1 MISSRF
7 IKQLTCTSA
16 VCIATL
22 VSGCTTVQA
31 EPVWKQAVAG
41 DGPGNPGLLVNEP
54 LVVTNL
60 PKSRS
65 GNRPEYEVFGVR
77 YAVLDSARH
86 FREQGVASWYGSKFH
101 GNATASGEIYD
112 MHHLTAAHKHLPLPT
127 FVRVTR
133 QDNGA
138 SIVVKVN
145 DRGPFVG
152 DRIIDLSYAA
162 ASALDMIGSGKAVVT
177 IEAISDHEVVDQELG
192 DHDVEAQASNV
203 AYKESSFEVADAVEV
218 EEIAGFAEQVDPV
231 EEIRLA
237 SVDANYYVQVGAF
250 SKQGNARSLMEQVLA
265 RTQLPS
271 RLDFQPQSQLFQVR
285 VGPFY
290 DDSVA
295 EDALQLLNA
304 QGFEGY
310 RAPRSAGS

>member
-1 MISSRF
+1 MNSLRSLKRISC
-7 IKQLTCTSA
+7 TCA
-16 VCIATL
+16 VLVATVL
-22 VSGCTTVQA
+22 SGCSYVQA
-31 EPVWKQAVAG
+31 EPAWKQAVAG
-41 DGPGNPGLLVNEP
+41 DGPGNPNLLITEP
-54 LVVTNL
+54 VVVTNL

-65 GNRPEYEVFGVR
+65 GNRPEYEVFGIR

-112 MHHLTAAHKHLPLPT
+112 MHRLTAAHKHLPLPT

-162 ASALDMIGSGKAVVT
+162 ASALDMLGSGKAVVT
-177 IEAISDHEVVDQELG
+177 IEAISDHLVGE
-192 DHDVEAQASNV
+192 VEAQASSV
-203 AYKESSFEVADAVEV
+203 AFQKVQATDHYVQ
-218 EEIAGFAEQVDPV
+218 AGAFAEQ
-231 EEIRLA
+231 
-237 SVDANYYVQVGAF
+237 ANAH
-250 SKQGNARSLMEQVLA
+250 SLMDKISA
-265 RTQLPS
+265 STKLPS
-271 RLDFQPQSQLFQVR
+271 RLDFEPQRQLYQVL
-285 VGPFY
+285 VGPFF
-290 DDSVA
+290 DSAVVQ
-295 EDALQLLNA
+295 DALQLLNS

-310 RAPRSAGS
+310 PAARSAGY